1 MKTLELFFDLSS
13 PYSYLAATQVEAVAR
28 RAGAAVL
35 WKPMVLS
42 AVFKAANNVMPAN
55 SPPKAKWMFSDLDR
69 WAREYGV
76 PFKMSQHFPANTIKA
91 MRLVLF
97 GETQGKAGEVALAA
111 FRAMWVDDLD
121 LTQENVLRDIARSCG
136 LDPDQALAQ
145 IETPLIKDR
154 LRANTEEASRRGA
167 FGAPAMF
174 VGEELFWGNDRL
186 HHVEL
191 ALKS

>member
-28 RAGAAVL
+28 RAGAAVQ

-76 PFKMSQHFPANTIKA
+76 PFKMSRHFPANTIKA

-97 GETQGKAGEVALAA
+97 GETKGKAGAVALAA

-121 LTQENVLRDIARSCG
+121 LTQESVLRDVARSCG

-145 IETPLIKDR
+145 IETPQIKDQ
-154 LRANTEEASRRGA
+154 LRAFTEEASRRGA

-174 VGEELFWGNDRL
+174 VGDELFWGNDRL

-191 ALKS
+191 ALKG